1 MRDTVK
7 IPVAV
12 LKSGENRQVR
22 LDLEFPDAPVTFTLI
37 QVSFY
42 NKISNSL
49 FYGPTFFILLHFH
62 TCDSWYDNIVKFTIL
77 FLD

>member
-1 MRDTVK
+1 MSMRDTVK

-37 QVSFY
+37 QVRRR
-42 NKISNSL
+42 I
-49 FYGPTFFILLHFH
+49 
-62 TCDSWYDNIVKFTIL
+62 C
-77 FLD
+77 